1 MVITGG
7 DGPVSE
13 TDEKTIKALSNFLQ
27 ANPLVL
33 EYPTVYPHGDHEI
46 FVGAGTSESSSLS
59 TDSGTGTG
67 TGATGLD
74 LKRGVSLSPD
84 GKYLIMSNSATGS
97 LPYAAPLND
106 FEFLRTIAA
115 AADAAA
121 SGGAGAEGMERLPE
135 DIAKVRK
142 YYCTVLVKKEYSS

>member
-1 MVITGG
+1 MQKPIDGNNNVVAVVGG

-13 TDEKTIKALSNFLQ
+13 TDEKTIKALSTFLQ

-46 FVGAGTSESSSLS
+46 YIGPGTSESSSLS

-67 TGATGLD
+67 PAAPD
-74 LKRGVSLSPD
+74 LKRNVSLSPD
-84 GKYLIMSNSATGS
+84 GKYLIMSNSATGN

-121 SGGAGAEGMERLPE
+121 SGGPGGEGMEGF
-135 DIAKVRK
+135 RK
-142 YYCTVLVKKEYSS
+142 T